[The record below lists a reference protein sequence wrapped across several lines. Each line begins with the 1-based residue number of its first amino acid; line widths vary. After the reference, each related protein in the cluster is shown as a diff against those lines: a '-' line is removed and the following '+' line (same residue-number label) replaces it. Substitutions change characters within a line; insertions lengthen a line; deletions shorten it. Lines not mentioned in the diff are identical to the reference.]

1 MRQHYQ
7 EKIHNNSGDIK
18 KTWKII
24 NKVINKSKKANKIL
38 QLKNEKNDII
48 DLADVPNQF
57 NKYFI
62 ELGDDLSNDIPL
74 STSTPVRYFT
84 NFLCPTDTLLH
95 FKEGSETEILRL
107 LSSLTISKRVFTQVT
122 VRRDTA

>member
-24 NKVINKSKKANKIL
+24 NEVINKSKKANKIL
-38 QLKNEKNDII
+38 KNENNEII
-48 DLADVPNQF
+48 DQADIPNQF

-62 ELGDDLSNDIPL
+62 ELGDNLSNDIPL
-74 STSTPVRYFT
+74 STSTPDRYFT
-84 NFLCPTDTLLH
+84 NFQCPRKLEENLLQGTLK
-95 FKEGSETEILRL
+95 FFQSTSTSKSE
-107 LSSLTISKRVFTQVT
+107 FT
-122 VRRDTA
+122 